1 MTRSKTVPFV
11 TQTNFPS
18 KSKLCDI
25 LFAKFVL
32 FVAQRLQLRYPL
44 CIHSLCSLTLS
55 DNVLTIYVANN
66 KMDWFLQPLSIHSDK
81 QHADGSTHIWTELP
95 NWINDTLSS
104 TDDRLLAFVAV
115 YVFLGDYHALL
126 DFVRYMHS
134 KDTNGQLKKS
144 EYVVIAVKDTTYDYE
159 HREKYLMKCKKIL
172 KHDARQNTM
181 SMHFYTIQYTS

>member
-1 MTRSKTVPFV
+1 M
-11 TQTNFPS
+11 
-18 KSKLCDI
+18 
-25 LFAKFVL
+25 
-32 FVAQRLQLRYPL
+32 
-44 CIHSLCSLTLS
+44 
-55 DNVLTIYVANN
+55 
-66 KMDWFLQPLSIHSDK
+66 
-81 QHADGSTHIWTELP
+81 
-95 NWINDTLSS
+95 SS

-159 HREKYLMKCKKIL
+159 HREKYLMKCKKTL

-181 SMHFYTIQYTS
+181 SMHFYTIHVITKSVYMTMLSNLVSCNLVSLYSEKIYFILGGKCKK